1 MSEGVRGARVAW
13 EKRALATCSIS
24 IATFQSTFASGWLP
38 MKSAEHVC
46 SAQISSG
53 KLNGVTTA
61 TPPKGMRMPVVV
73 WPTWSPGIEKPRA
86 SVRTWSDA

>member
-1 MSEGVRGARVAW
+1 MSEGVRGAGVAG
-13 EKRALATCSIS
+13 EKRAVTTCSIT

-53 KLNGVTTA
+53 KLKGVMTE
-61 TPPKGMRMPVVV
+61 TPP
-73 WPTWSPGIEKPRA
+73 
-86 SVRTWSDA
+86 

>member
-1 MSEGVRGARVAW
+1 MSEGVRGAGVAW
-13 EKRALATCSIS
+13 EKRAMPRTCSIT

-53 KLNGVTTA
+53 KLNGVMTE
-61 TPPKGMRMPVVV
+61 TPPYGIRIPTDV
-73 WPTWSPGIEKPRA
+73 WPG
-86 SVRTWSDA
+86 

>member
-1 MSEGVRGARVAW
+1 MQM
-13 EKRALATCSIS
+13 
-24 IATFQSTFASGWLP
+24 ATFQSTLTVGWLP

-61 TPPKGMRMPVVV
+61 TPPKGMRMPVDDC
-73 WPTWSPGIEKPRA
+73 PTWSPGMANERA
-86 SVRTWSDA
+86 R